1 MFRALCLCAIA
12 VSLAACSAVAIAK
25 KPKPHGQGYR
35 QAPKPTASDND
46 PDVVTYGRRDDVAR
60 FGAEVAER
68 RNLDPVW
75 VKAAL
80 EQARFVPNVAKFI
93 MPAPAG
99 TAKNWAAYRARF
111 VEPVRVRAGVAFW
124 RANEKWLK
132 KAEQVFG
139 VPPEIVVGIIGVETI
154 YGQQMG
160 GFRVIDALA
169 TLAFDFPPGRKD
181 RSPFFRDE
189 LESYLLMC
197 HLEAIDPLQLK
208 GSYAGALG
216 MPQFMPSSVNKYAI
230 DFDGDCHID
239 LHANTADVIGSVA
252 HYLAE
257 FGWQRGLPT
266 RFDVAAPV
274 ETSDR
279 AVLLGPDILPSFTV
293 EQFIERG
300 AKLDAAALM
309 ARAKPADR
317 QDVQSDEVS
326 GGISA
331 GPTSEPTAAPKSVAM
346 MLALVE
352 LQNGDAA
359 PSYVAGTSNFYAI
372 TRYNWSSYYAM
383 AVIDLGEA
391 VARELARKPR

>member
-1 MFRALCLCAIA
+1 M
-12 VSLAACSAVAIAK
+12 
-25 KPKPHGQGYR
+25 
-35 QAPKPTASDND
+35 PTASDNAL
-46 PDVVTYGRRDDVAR
+46 DVVTYGRRDDVAR

-99 TAKNWAAYRARF
+99 TAKNWAAYRTRF
-111 VEPVRVRAGVAFW
+111 VEPVRIRAGVAFW

-132 KAEQVFG
+132 KAEEDFG

-189 LESYLLMC
+189 LENYLLMC
-197 HLEAIDPLQLK
+197 HIQGIEPLQLK

-230 DFDGDCHID
+230 DFDGDGHID
-239 LHANTADVIGSVA
+239 LHTNTADVIGSVA

-266 RFDVAAPV
+266 RFDVAVPV
-274 ETSDR
+274 DNSDR
-279 AVLLGPDILPSFTV
+279 AVLLGPDILPTFTV

-300 AKLDAAALM
+300 AKLDVAALT
-309 ARAKPADR
+309 AATKPEGTN
-317 QDVQSDEVS
+317 DVQSNEVGS
-326 GGISA
+326 GRSPESTGEPSA
-331 GPTSEPTAAPKSVAM
+331 TPNNVAM

-359 PSYVAGTSNFYAI
+359 PSYVAGTRNFYAI

-391 VARELARKPR
+391 VAREIARKPR